1 MTKSE
6 KMKVTKVNCLP
17 QTPPYLTLVFG
28 WKDLTFPVQI
38 PYPSCVRFKFSTL

>member
-6 KMKVTKVNCLP
+6 SDKSELFTSNTSIFK
-17 QTPPYLTLVFG
+17 YLTLVFG